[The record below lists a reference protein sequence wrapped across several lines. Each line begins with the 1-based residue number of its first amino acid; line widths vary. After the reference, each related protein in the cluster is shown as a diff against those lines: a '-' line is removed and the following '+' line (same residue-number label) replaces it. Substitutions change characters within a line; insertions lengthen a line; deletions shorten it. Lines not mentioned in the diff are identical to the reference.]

1 MLTRLCRRWI
11 KSRESS
17 WAVKYCEMVW
27 RKIAARKESRKVDKT
42 GVGWGER
49 CISWENQSYTK
60 CWHETIDTD
69 LYFLVKKK

>member
-1 MLTRLCRRWI
+1 
-11 KSRESS
+11 
-17 WAVKYCEMVW
+17 MVW